1 MIGRRLEAQLCAV
14 PFLREPPLL
23 VRTTTIWIALW
34 LGCVAPAIAA
44 SCPAYPAGTWKFDQA
59 SALEF
64 EQKWLDILNRKDPA
78 ALDCIL
84 APDFADTSRKGA
96 LRSRAQV
103 LQELTQH
110 KEQDQYKQKLTD
122 LQASL
127 FGETA
132 VVHGVNVIS
141 DRQGRE
147 VLRMRFTD
155 VLYYT
160 DGHWLAVAA
169 QETDEARQ

>member
-1 MIGRRLEAQLCAV
+1 MV
-14 PFLREPPLL
+14 
-23 VRTTTIWIALW
+23 VRTILIALL
-34 LGCVAPAIAA
+34 LGCVQPAIAS
-44 SCPAYPAGTWKFDQA
+44 SCPAYPVGTWKLDQA

-64 EQKWLDILNRKDPA
+64 EQKWLDILNRKDAA

-96 LRSRAQV
+96 LRPRAQV
-103 LQELTQH
+103 LQELTQR

-127 FGETA
+127 FGDTA

-141 DRQGRE
+141 DQQGHE
-147 VLRMRFTD
+147 VLRIRFTD
-155 VLYYT
+155 VLHYT
-160 DGHWLAVAA
+160 DGQWLAVAA
-169 QETDEARQ
+169 QETDEAQH